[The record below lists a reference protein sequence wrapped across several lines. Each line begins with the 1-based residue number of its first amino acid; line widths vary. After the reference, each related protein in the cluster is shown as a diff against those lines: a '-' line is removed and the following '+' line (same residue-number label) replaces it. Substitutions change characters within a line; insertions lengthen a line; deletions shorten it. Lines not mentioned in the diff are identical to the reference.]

1 LSAEDVPAEAEAL
14 RDELAAML
22 PRVPPASMLAEV
34 DTRTGFTCQLVHVGG
49 RSPAHRS

>member
-22 PRVPPASMLAEV
+22 PHVPLASVLVEV
-34 DTRTGFTCQLVHVGG
+34 DARPGSPDSWRTPAG
-49 RSPAHRS
+49 RSPARPS